1 MSTNRRVLPAPTWRG
16 SPSNLLHSYIKFLGR
31 FEKYQKSAALTA
43 IVNEKAQRRLEI
55 EAALE
60 AIERLNAELG
70 RVKAIIDEI
79 AHVGTTAVIDGVLL
93 SATQCEIDY
102 QSLTDTK
109 THTIRSLRE
118 SQTRIR
124 QLNAEIDQ
132 HTRDAKRRGNLI
144 NHEEARK
151 ELAFITTGVPG
162 VMGLKFHKGAPV
174 VHVRTSA
181 VHENTRYDLGDFE
194 ITFSMDTRYVTQRV
208 TPTRFPARVDGERL
222 YWQGYDDG
230 WFCFGERAEQLNTLF
245 LQGSFSQFF
254 HYTVNSLCE
263 INEADLRYLQSYPI
277 IPMDEVWINKP
288 RQRARRPRQI
298 R

>member
-1 MSTNRRVLPAPTWRG
+1 MPTNRRVLPAPTWHG
-16 SPSNLLHSYIKFLGR
+16 SPNNLLHSYIKFLKR
-31 FEKYQKSAALTA
+31 FEQYQKGAALTA
-43 IVNEKAQRRLEI
+43 LVNEKAQRRLEI

-60 AIERLNAELG
+60 AIEQLNAKLVK
-70 RVKAIIDEI
+70 VKALIDEI

-109 THTIRSLRE
+109 THTIRSMRE
-118 SQTRIR
+118 CQTRMR

-132 HTRDAKRRGNLI
+132 HTREARHRGNPI
-144 NHEEARK
+144 NSEEARE
-151 ELAFITTGVPG
+151 ELAFMTTGVPG

-174 VHVRTSA
+174 IHVRTSA
-181 VHENTRYDLGDFE
+181 VLESTRYDLGDFE
-194 ITFSMDTRYVTQRV
+194 ITFSLDTRFVTQRV
-208 TPTRFPARVDGERL
+208 TPTRFPARIDGERL

-230 WFCFGERAEQLNTLF
+230 WFCFGERAEQLNALF

-288 RQRARRPRQI
+288 RRRARRPRQT